1 MKVKEVGFKLRLHKC
16 TPVMSVNF
24 FFRSVSLRDKRKNGS
39 GLLPL
44 PGLWAGLNIT
54 PQNQGNIT
62 ELQHNTHVQDT
73 PRSIHTCTGQIYILQ
88 ITVFKSNCLT

>member
-1 MKVKEVGFKLRLHKC
+1 MKVKGVGFKLRLHKS
-16 TPVMSVNF
+16 TPVMSINFSF
-24 FFRSVSLRDKRKNGS
+24 FFHSVSMRDKRKNGS

-73 PRSIHTCTGQIYILQ
+73 LRTIQNMHTCTGKTLFEI
-88 ITVFKSNCLT
+88 